1 MKASAEDADLIKR
14 ALEVGGGG
22 GEQLE
27 PGSWL
32 GRFQTAMENDLDT
45 PGAVEVMLG
54 VSGEIIS
61 AAGEGGDVTAAKE
74 VLGKMGD
81 IFGMRIGKGVEE
93 RVVEG
98 WGEHMGRFG

>member
-1 MKASAEDADLIKR
+1 MKASAEDAELIKG
-14 ALEVGGGG
+14 ALEVRGGG

-27 PGSWL
+27 PGNWL
-32 GRFQTAMENDLDT
+32 EGFQSAMENDLDT

-54 VSGEIIS
+54 LSEEIIS

-81 IFGMRIGKGVEE
+81 IFGMRIGNDEEE
-93 RVVEG
+93 RVIEG